1 MKTGRI
7 TGLAA
12 VILLGVLLALI
23 GEKTGLLMG
32 IVLFTFAFIGGLYY
46 CSLPGTLPC
55 SLRFPM
61 SGRKGQKIQG
71 VFLINQP
78 GRLPIFFGRTFGTI
92 RNQMTEET
100 SDFSL
105 TIHLMGREEGIAPLD
120 ISSSNMGILEITI
133 NRIELFGLFGIG
145 RKIIPVSL
153 RREIMILPDTKELSL
168 DISLQKESAGEG
180 EGVIA
185 SLHGF
190 DTSLYQ
196 GVRPYREGDSL
207 RQIHWKM
214 TGKTEEYM
222 VKELGEPAA
231 YIPVIFLETTVEMKA
246 PAALDRLM
254 EEYISV
260 SQWLAEQ
267 NMPHILCWKDG
278 NTGDWNFHP
287 IAYLGQLDE
296 CFELLLR
303 TGFREGKKET
313 FLPALEKWETCRWW
327 FCVMSRDEEKK
338 KMEHL
343 SEMEHLPYEERRIQF
358 INTYQG

>member
-1 MKTGRI
+1 
-7 TGLAA
+7 
-12 VILLGVLLALI
+12 
-23 GEKTGLLMG
+23 
-32 IVLFTFAFIGGLYY
+32 
-46 CSLPGTLPC
+46 
-55 SLRFPM
+55 
-61 SGRKGQKIQG
+61 
-71 VFLINQP
+71 
-78 GRLPIFFGRTFGTI
+78 
-92 RNQMTEET
+92 
-100 SDFSL
+100 
-105 TIHLMGREEGIAPLD
+105 
-120 ISSSNMGILEITI
+120 
-133 NRIELFGLFGIG
+133 
-145 RKIIPVSL
+145 
-153 RREIMILPDTKELSL
+153 
-168 DISLQKESAGEG
+168 
-180 EGVIA
+180 
-185 SLHGF
+185 
-190 DTSLYQ
+190 
-196 GVRPYREGDSL
+196 
-207 RQIHWKM
+207 
-214 TGKTEEYM
+214 M

-278 NTGDWNFHP
+278 NTGDWNFHL

-296 CFELLLR
+296 CFELLLH

-343 SEMEHLPYEERRIQF
+343 SEMEHLPYEERRIRF